1 MEVCIACYSLYDHVH
16 AMAQAMAKGVR
27 EAGPD
32 ADAELSRLPEML
44 PADVIENTGAA
55 AFQKEFASPGRRP
68 AAARYQGGYGALVT
82 RELGK
87 AKDAILRNKDMRE
100 KNACMRTE
108 RESIAILRF

>member
-27 EAGPD
+27 EAVPD
-32 ADAELSRLPEML
+32 AVLSRLPGTL
-44 PADVIENTGAA
+44 PADVIENTGSA
-55 AFQKEFASPGRRP
+55 AFQIEFASAGHRA

-87 AKDAILRNKDMRE
+87 AEDAILRNKDMRE

-108 RESIAILRF
+108 RENIAILRF